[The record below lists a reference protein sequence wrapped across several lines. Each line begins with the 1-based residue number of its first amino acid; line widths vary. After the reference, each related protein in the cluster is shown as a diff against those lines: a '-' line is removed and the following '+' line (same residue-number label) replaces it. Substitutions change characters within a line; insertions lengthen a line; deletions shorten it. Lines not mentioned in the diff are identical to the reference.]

1 MSPSSRSLVSVRGE
15 VTGPG
20 AQPLAPAAR
29 CFPPAGAGVSRK
41 KRVYVRL
48 QPLSAA
54 DTAVFDIKLSSK
66 SKAIPHYMKI
76 G

>member
-1 MSPSSRSLVSVRGE
+1 MFRGGGNRAQSSAPSPCH
-15 VTGPG
+15 
-20 AQPLAPAAR
+20 PL
-29 CFPPAGAGVSRK
+29 FSPPGAGVSRK

>member
-1 MSPSSRSLVSVRGE
+1 MSRG
-15 VTGPG
+15 GNG
-20 AQPLAPAAR
+20 AQSSAPNPCRPL
-29 CFPPAGAGVSRK
+29 FPPPGAGVSRK

-48 QPLSAA
+48 QPLSTA